1 MSMAAKLYTGMHET
15 YNIGTLF
22 RLKAWF
28 SFKNE
33 CACLLETN
41 KVSS

>member
-1 MSMAAKLYTGMHET
+1 MSMAAKLYTVMHVT
-15 YNIGTLF
+15 DTLF

-33 CACLLETN
+33 YACLLETN